1 MGRFSWQENRS
12 SNFFTTGA
20 KSIELVCTKQYD
32 RYLQML
38 DLTVKK
44 STKDFMKH
52 KFNESSATQ
61 LRNELES
68 GKELQNITIKFLL
81 STMKPLH
88 AGSLIDC
95 SIS

>member
-32 RYLQML
+32 RYFQML

>member
-1 MGRFSWQENRS
+1 
-12 SNFFTTGA
+12 
-20 KSIELVCTKQYD
+20 
-32 RYLQML
+32 ML

>member
-1 MGRFSWQENRS
+1 MGRFSWPENRS
-12 SNFFTTGA
+12 GNFFTTGA

-32 RYLQML
+32 QYLQVL

-44 STKDFMKH
+44 SAKDFMKH
-52 KFNESSATQ
+52 KFNESSTTQ

-88 AGSLIDC
+88 PGSLIDC